1 MQPVVETLSG
11 LERRVELSVSMAD
24 VEKAVQAEL
33 KRVAR
38 TAKVPGFRPGK
49 VPLAMIERSHGPS
62 IRYEAV
68 NGQVGEAFETA
79 ITAAGLRV
87 AGTPKLEPKT
97 EGAPENTLAFSATFE
112 VYPTVTAVSY
122 THLTLPTNREV

>member
-24 VEKAVQAEL
+24 VEKAVQSEL

-49 VPLAMIERSHGPS
+49 VPMAMLER
-62 IRYEAV
+62 
-68 NGQVGEAFETA
+68 
-79 ITAAGLRV
+79 
-87 AGTPKLEPKT
+87 
-97 EGAPENTLAFSATFE
+97 
-112 VYPTVTAVSY
+112 
-122 THLTLPTNREV
+122 